1 MNAIGIDRRTT
12 QVAAAI
18 IPFSQL
24 SSPVRRSAVTT
35 CNAGSE
41 IYAPG
46 MSAESLYE
54 VEYGAVRLHRLL
66 SDGRRQ
72 VVAFYLAGETFGL
85 EADRRHS
92 LFAEAI
98 VATGVRT
105 VTPGSSEASATHF
118 LMLALQAMQRAQD
131 HLTVVG
137 RQTAVERIA
146 GFLVDMSGRQGNLEH
161 FDLPMSRLDI
171 ADYLG
176 VTIETVSR
184 VFAKLRA
191 SGLITLQSVRSVRIN
206 NMEALAS
213 LCA

>member
-1 MNAIGIDRRTT
+1 MNAIGINAGDKQAHAT
-12 QVAAAI
+12 ALPLA
-18 IPFSQL
+18 SL
-24 SSPVRRSAVTT
+24 VRRSAVTT
-35 CNAGSE
+35 YTAGTE
-41 IYAPG
+41 IYVPG
-46 MSAESLYE
+46 ALADNFYE

-66 SDGRRQ
+66 TDGRRQ
-72 VVAFYLAGETFGL
+72 VVAFYLAGETFGF
-85 EADRRHS
+85 EADRRHT

-105 VTPGSSEASATHF
+105 ISPGTGEMSAHHV
-118 LMLALQAMQRAQD
+118 LKLALQAVQRAQE

-146 GFLVDMSGRQGNLEH
+146 GFLVDMAERQGNLEH

-176 VTIETVSR
+176 ITIETVSR
-184 VFAKLRA
+184 VFAKLRN
-191 SGLITLQSVRSVRIN
+191 SRLITLKTVRSVKIN